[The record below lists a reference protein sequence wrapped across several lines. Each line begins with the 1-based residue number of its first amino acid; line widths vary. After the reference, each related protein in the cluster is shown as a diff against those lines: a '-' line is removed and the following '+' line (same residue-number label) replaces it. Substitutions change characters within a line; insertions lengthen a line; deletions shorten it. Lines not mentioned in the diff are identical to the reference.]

1 MIDTSYLIALE
12 TADDQYHTQARD
24 HWQTLITALPPLVV
38 TSYVMDE
45 VVTFFNSRDRHAKA
59 VEVGNRLLQSSLI
72 QFIHVEPSLFYQSWN
87 YFVQRSDKSYS
98 LTDCI
103 SFLVMQQ
110 LGIQTALTFDQHFT
124 QAGFLKLP

>member
-1 MIDTSYLIALE
+1 
-12 TADDQYHTQARD
+12 
-24 HWQTLITALPPLVV
+24 
-38 TSYVMDE
+38 MDE

-72 QFIHVEPSLFYQSWN
+72 QFIHVDSNLFYQSWN
-87 YFVQRSDKSYS
+87 YFVQRPDKSYS

-110 LGIQTALTFDQHFT
+110 LGIQAALTFDQHFI